1 MKSKIYILAVM
12 LFSVLVFS
20 QEVKVKKGE
29 IQIDGKSVAK
39 IDKEKTVYTI
49 SDLSGK
55 PLFKAVITNVTPLR
69 NTATRTWLQLTGN
82 NGVVRELDLIKRTSF
97 SFGFEKPITENLT

>member
-39 IDKEKTVYTI
+39 IDKEKSVYTI

-69 NTATRTWLQLTGN
+69 NTATRRKVIN
-82 NGVVRELDLIKRTSF
+82 HRK
-97 SFGFEKPITENLT
+97 